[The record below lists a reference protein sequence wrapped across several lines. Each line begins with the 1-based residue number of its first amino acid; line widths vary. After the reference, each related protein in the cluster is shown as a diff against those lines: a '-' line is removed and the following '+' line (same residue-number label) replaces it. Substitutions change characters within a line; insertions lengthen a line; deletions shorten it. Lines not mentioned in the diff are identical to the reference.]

1 MLKRLFLVFTIFCA
15 VFLVSCL
22 DTEEKIVI
30 NKNKSGDYT
39 VTLDMSKMLAMM
51 AQFSVQDSTKEK
63 EKKDSTL
70 YLKSFVDTSTALTV
84 KEKELFRDGSVRIK
98 GDEAENEMKIIL
110 HFPFKNISD
119 LPELRS
125 SYMAVID
132 KLGISDKM
140 NKKDSSEM
148 EKMEPDISKSKNI
161 LNPAEEAYVF
171 SAAPGRISNTLVDKH
186 ALTDKMK
193 TDSTMKMLQQMSMMM
208 GGMTSKTIIVLPK
221 RVKKYNGNE
230 VQVSKDKKTITFTT
244 SLSDMLNRPEAAEYN
259 VEY

>member
-1 MLKRLFLVFTIFCA
+1 MLKQLFLALTVLCT

-51 AQFSVQDSTKEK
+51 AQFSAEDSTKAK

-70 YLKSFVDTSTALTV
+70 YLKSFVDTSAALTV

-98 GDEAENEMKIIL
+98 GDEAEKEMKIIF

-140 NKKDSSEM
+140 NKQDSSDV
-148 EKMEPDISKSKNI
+148 EKMEPDLSKNKFV
-161 LNPAEEAYVF
+161 LNPAEQAYVF
-171 SAAPGRISNTLVDKH
+171 AAAPGRISNTLVNKQMISEK
-186 ALTDKMK
+186 LKS
-193 TDSTMKMLQQMSMMM
+193 DSTMQMLQQMSMMM
-208 GGMTSKTIIVLPK
+208 GGITSKTIIVLPK
-221 RVKKYNGNE
+221 RIKKYNGNE
-230 VQVSKDKKTITFTT
+230 VQVSKDKKRQLLLPTRFQICSTVPKP
-244 SLSDMLNRPEAAEYN
+244 LNIM
-259 VEY
+259 